1 MENLKIIKTLFP
13 YILISA
19 LVSAGIGLTIPR
31 GLFISGGVIILVLVI
46 RIYTKGE
53 ERLFVSDILYAGS
66 IISTVGIALILIYGT
81 CILVPHLTSCAPNSF
96 RATAFAII
104 YFTLGFGCILW
115 ITLRLPMIIKAMVK
129 KR

>member
-1 MENLKIIKTLFP
+1 MENLKVIKALSP

-31 GLFISGGVIILVLVI
+31 GLFISGGVIILVLVN

-53 ERLFVSDILYAGS
+53 GRLFVSDILYAGS
-66 IISTVGIALILIYGT
+66 IISTGGIALILMYGT

-96 RATAFAII
+96 RATVFAII
-104 YFTLGFGCILW
+104 YFPLAIGCILW
-115 ITLRLPMIIKAMVK
+115 IALRSPMIIKALVK